1 MNTSPCCKGP
11 ASGDTCRPLA
21 ASNKITS
28 PQTPTFAGN
37 VRDLVGGIIPGAVLV
52 LLPKCPAC
60 IAAYVALGTGI
71 GLSMSAAAYVRILLL
86 LLCMAAMTFF
96 VAKYFRR
103 LVGPLTST
111 QITRSPGREDS
122 SIS

>member
-1 MNTSPCCKGP
+1 MNTSHCCKG
-11 ASGDTCRPLA
+11 AAGGDTCRPLA

-28 PQTPTFAGN
+28 PQTPTFAGH
-37 VRDLVGGIIPGAVLV
+37 VRDITGGFIPGAVLV

-86 LLCMAAMTFF
+86 LLCVASMTFF
-96 VAKYFRR
+96 VAKYVRR
-103 LVGPLTST
+103 LVRPLTST
-111 QITRSPGREDS
+111 QITRLLGREDS